1 MPPAPRPQ
9 LSGNLI
15 GIVVGACFLASGLAL
30 PIAAHLPHWIEFE
43 LVLGIWWVVWWII
56 LCFVLF
62 HRVDVKDDAH
72 VPQADRLRTWPFLA
86 FGEGLVEAAGCA
98 FSEGC
103 LVVLGIALAFGLV
116 VAGVLFFV
124 ELLLPGL
131 AFLLCLAVRGM
142 LIQAS
147 RRHAQCEG
155 NSALSA
161 LWAMIWA
168 TAYTAPIGLIIWG
181 IQAFLTHRPR

>member
-1 MPPAPRPQ
+1 MFRP
-9 LSGNLI
+9 LS
-15 GIVVGACFLASGLAL
+15 
-30 PIAAHLPHWIEFE
+30 W
-43 LVLGIWWVVWWII
+43 
-56 LCFVLF
+56 
-62 HRVDVKDDAH
+62 VDVRDDAH
-72 VPQADRLRTWPFLA
+72 VPQTDPVLRTWPFLA
-86 FGEGLVEAAGCA
+86 FGEGLLEAAGCA

-103 LVVLGIALAFGLV
+103 LVVLWGLRSRLASVWL
-116 VAGVLFFV
+116 AGVLFFV

-168 TAYTAPIGLIIWG
+168 TAYTAPMGLLAPLGSPG
-181 IQAFLTHRPR
+181 IPNPSPEMMPTGLLRLYLTRLESRHWRYRCLGRA